1 MQITEKLLLE
11 LQNRLKVGN
20 RRGVHLNAIPARSRY
35 KFDLTRL
42 SHIEEN
48 LPKNFINALLTDQ
61 PLKFKIS
68 WKDNVPDLNSLFEED
83 QAQLVKITKSFENLI
98 NQTDAIESEKG
109 INTFGFGYPILARRD
124 QSDNKL
130 TVAPIL
136 IWSLRIRRTKEFN
149 TWEILRGEDD
159 PIYINEVLINHLQ
172 SDSKIE
178 IEQISSEFLDD
189 GLIDKEE
196 LLDICVNL
204 ITSINSTTP
213 NDLRDTFEK
222 KIQEVKP
229 IPSKKHYEKLPLNSN
244 NSFIDFGGLFSIFE
258 VQKQNIIHDYGNLL
272 DLEGTDIDLSD
283 MDEHTFQPISSVE
296 TDPSQQSILHSL
308 ESSRNILIQG
318 PTGTGKSQSLTAVL
332 VNALENKK
340 KTIVV
345 CEKRTALEVLHNS
358 LNEKGL
364 NYQCVLLKDIVK
376 DRRAAVDS
384 VRDRV
389 DNSSYKRYR
398 YNHSK
403 ETLDNIIEQSKGFI
417 NSINKKHKKLSEKIV
432 GNKNWTH
439 TVGWLLSELKD
450 TTEPY
455 NLDLKNK
462 EFTYESSELNEFLE
476 IIRKAQNLYSDYKPH
491 RDLSI
496 FNSKK
501 YLGNNPFS
509 IEQEIKSDFEKYRSD
524 LAEIQEKVS
533 KYHESYF
540 DIRKN
545 EIADQIEE
553 YGVLVGQI
561 NKTYPE
567 IDLLISNIEKNHLR
581 IRKED
586 FDNQIKIIEKETS
599 EVKNLYKEF
608 SDNPTLLNEEEL
620 NSFSFKLK
628 SIFSK
633 NLKELKKASQTITSK
648 VAKIESL
655 LFECNDL
662 NNYQFNSNLT
672 EKKRDFY
679 NFLEYLEDTK
689 SSFSNRNHNELKSLK
704 LETFLDGEI
713 NSQSCI
719 TEIGLNINSKQIST
733 TYKEFLKQSQ
743 NDLINIEKKI
753 LNEFND
759 LTKFSNKAKD
769 LESLNFSSSLN
780 LRKNE
785 LLSLEDSFSKM
796 ADELILKLNEET
808 KNIDVLNDIEP
819 IYRTESLVNVQ
830 KAIGSLKAKFDQH
843 NWTRKKISFDT
854 EKEFYKEYNSLFE
867 SYDNFYENEEDLFSI
882 EFKWFQYYNSL
893 SKLHQNVID
902 ELQQKDDWKKTFLIY
917 YLNSMLVNS
926 ANMDLPTDDN
936 DHIELGKSLSEIER
950 EQIKYIR
957 EYWFSKQIDATRQ
970 FDQQNSNL
978 SVENLY
984 NKRSSNRHKR
994 LSLRQIVKFDID
1006 LFTTMFPIILTTPDV
1021 CSNLF
1026 KGKNQY
1032 FDIVMFDE
1040 ASQLKLEDNLP
1051 ALLKG
1056 KQIVIAGDEHQMPPS
1071 NYFSK
1076 IFDGDIE
1083 DEDDFEDEDEIRVD
1097 RDNILLSCESLL
1109 DFASELSFEKKH
1121 LDFHYRSRHP
1131 YLIDFSN
1138 YAFYNQRLKPLPNE
1152 FDYVPIKYIPT
1163 NGTYSDHTNDTEA
1176 ETILSIIDKNIS
1188 RLPNGEYPTV
1198 GIATFN
1204 IAQRNLIKSKII
1216 ERRKFDRYSDFNEKI
1231 LELEENGLFVKNLE
1245 NIQGDERDVI
1255 ILSTTYGY
1263 TKDGKF
1269 AQRFGPIN
1277 HKKGY
1282 KLLNVIVTR
1291 AKYKV
1296 YVCSSIPEEVFLNYR
1311 EHLRIEGS
1319 NNRRAAFFSYLAYCK
1334 AVSEQDDES
1343 RLAVL
1348 NALAENSIKSET
1360 IDILNED
1367 LESPFEEEVYQAL
1380 AEHFSED
1387 KIIPQLQFAGF
1398 RIDMVYDTKHIGL
1411 PKIAI
1416 ECDGAAYH
1424 SSREAYLHDRH
1435 RQKILEGHGFVFHRI
1450 WSTNWWRN
1458 PKKETE
1464 SLVNFIKSIENSNPS
1479 IFEDKS
1485 NTGKAFTD
1493 NIVVAKNEIVRES
1506 PITETALEETIKAIS
1521 KPKND
1526 QTELFKDEIK
1536 LNSKVKVKYL
1546 NNGKDIKVHLIDGQV
1561 SVNQKT
1567 NGVQKINIKSP
1578 LGVSLLGKVKG
1589 ETVKIGNLD
1598 NYVEIL
1604 EILN

>member
-20 RRGVHLNAIPARSRY
+20 RRGVHLNAIPGRSRY

-42 SHIEEN
+42 SHIDEN
-48 LPKNFINALLTDQ
+48 LPIDFVNALLTDQ

-98 NQTDAIESEKG
+98 NQTEAIESEKG

-149 TWEILRGEDD
+149 TWEIVRGEDD

-178 IEQISSEFLDD
+178 IEQISSDFLDD
-189 GLIDKEE
+189 GLIDKSE
-196 LLDICVNL
+196 LLDICTNL
-204 ITSINSTTP
+204 ISSINSTTP
-213 NDLRDTFEK
+213 SDLRETFEK

-229 IPSKKHYEKLPLNSN
+229 IPYKKHYEQLPLNSN
-244 NSFIDFGGLFSIFE
+244 NSFIDFCGLFSIFE
-258 VQKQNIIHDYGNLL
+258 VQKQNIIHDYGDLL
-272 DLEGTDIDLSD
+272 GIEGAEIELSD
-283 MDEHTFQPISSVE
+283 MDEHVFQPISSVE
-296 TDPSQQSILHSL
+296 TDPSQQGILHSL

-318 PTGTGKSQSLTAVL
+318 PPGTGKSQSLTAVL

-376 DRRAAVDS
+376 DRRIAVDS
-384 VRDRV
+384 VRDRT
-389 DNSSYKRYR
+389 DNSSYRRYR

-403 ETLDNIIEQSKGFI
+403 ETLDNIIQQSKSFI
-417 NSINKKHKKLSEKIV
+417 DSINKKHKKLGQKIV
-432 GNKNWTH
+432 GNKNWTY

-450 TTEPY
+450 TSESY
-455 NLDLKNK
+455 DLDLKDAV
-462 EFTYESSELNEFLE
+462 FTYESSELNELLE
-476 IIRKAQNLYSDYKPH
+476 IIRKAQLLHKDYLTNQ
-491 RDLSI
+491 DLT
-496 FNSKK
+496 FLNTTK
-501 YLGNNPFS
+501 YIGNNPFA
-509 IEQEIKSDFEKYRSD
+509 IEQQLKSDFETYKSSYNRIDNLIS
-524 LAEIQEKVS
+524 A
-533 KYHESYF
+533 YHESYF

-545 EIADQIEE
+545 EVADQIENFGE
-553 YGVLVGQI
+553 YAQKVLD
-561 NKTYPE
+561 TYSE
-567 IDLLISNIEKNHLR
+567 IDNLLSELQKKHHKIRNADFERQNKMIESEINET
-581 IRKED
+581 KE
-586 FDNQIKIIEKETS
+586 
-599 EVKNLYKEF
+599 LYKKY
-608 SDNPTLLNEEEL
+608 SDDPTLLDASKL
-620 NSFSFKLK
+620 NAFSFKLK
-628 SIFSK
+628 TIFSK
-633 NLKELKKASQTITSK
+633 NAKELKNASETISTNIS
-648 VAKIESL
+648 KIESQ
-655 LFECNDL
+655 LFECNDFRNFEFSSDL
-662 NNYQFNSNLT
+662 KD
-672 EKKRDFY
+672 KKRDFY
-679 NFLEYLEDTK
+679 KFLQQVDESKANSKTKIENELQSLKLDTFLSEEINSQTCKIEIDLLKK
-689 SSFSNRNHNELKSLK
+689 SNEISSQYRDFLNESQEQLKQIEKRILQEFDDLTRFAEKSKDLNAISFSSNLKSRKEELGYFENTLSTITEEFPLKVKEEIKLIDILGDIEPQYRNDKLVECQKGINELKSKIEQEDWLRNK
-704 LETFLDGEI
+704 IIAETEKSF
-713 NSQSCI
+713 
-719 TEIGLNINSKQIST
+719 IGT
-733 TYKEFLKQSQ
+733 LKQVFQ
-743 NDLINIEKKI
+743 
-753 LNEFND
+753 
-759 LTKFSNKAKD
+759 
-769 LESLNFSSSLN
+769 
-780 LRKNE
+780 
-785 LLSLEDSFSKM
+785 
-796 ADELILKLNEET
+796 
-808 KNIDVLNDIEP
+808 
-819 IYRTESLVNVQ
+819 
-830 KAIGSLKAKFDQH
+830 KFD
-843 NWTRKKISFDT
+843 D
-854 EKEFYKEYNSLFE
+854 FYKH
-867 SYDNFYENEEDLFSI
+867 EEDLFSI

-893 SKLHQNVID
+893 SKSHQSIID
-902 ELQQKDDWKKTFLIY
+902 ELLSKEDWRKTFLAY
-917 YLNSMLVNS
+917 YLNSLLVNS

-936 DHIELGKSLSEIER
+936 DHIELGKSLSEMER
-950 EQIKYIR
+950 EQIKYIK
-957 EYWFSKQIDATRQ
+957 EYWFSKQIDATRR
-970 FDQQNSNL
+970 FDQENSNL
-978 SVENLY
+978 SIENLY
-984 NKRSSNRHKR
+984 NKRSSHKHKR

-1163 NGTYSDHTNDTEA
+1163 NGTYSDHTNDVEA
-1176 ETILSIIDKNIS
+1176 ETVLSIIDKNIN
-1188 RLPNGEYPTV
+1188 RLPNGNYPTV

-1216 ERRKFDRYSDFNEKI
+1216 ERRKFDKYSEFNEKV

-1263 TKDGKF
+1263 MKDGKF

-1311 EHLRIEGS
+1311 EHLRVEGS
-1319 NNRRAAFFSYLAYCK
+1319 NNRRGAFFAYLAYSK
-1334 AVSEQDDES
+1334 AVSEQDNES

-1348 NALAENSIKSET
+1348 NTLSEYSKKSET
-1360 IDILNED
+1360 VDILNED

-1380 AEHFSED
+1380 TDHFNE
-1387 KIIPQLQFAGF
+1387 KNIIPQLQFAGF
-1398 RIDMVYDTKHIGL
+1398 RIDLVYDTKHIGL

-1416 ECDGAAYH
+1416 ECDGSAYH
-1424 SSREAYLHDRH
+1424 SSREAYLYDRH

-1458 PKKETE
+1458 PKRETE
-1464 SLVNFIKSIENSNPS
+1464 NLVNFIKNIENSNPS

-1485 NTGKAFTD
+1485 LTGNAFTD
-1493 NIVVAKNEIVRES
+1493 EVVIARNEIVRDS
-1506 PITETALEETIKAIS
+1506 PITEIGLKETVKAFS

-1526 QTELFKDEIK
+1526 QTKLFEEEIK

-1546 NNGKDIKVHLIDGQV
+1546 NNGKDIKVHLVDNQV
-1561 SVNQKT
+1561 QINQKT

-1578 LGVSLLGKVKG
+1578 LGVSLLGKTKG
-1589 ETVKIGNLD
+1589 DTVKIGNLD
-1598 NYVEIL
+1598 NYVEVL
-1604 EILN
+1604 EIIN